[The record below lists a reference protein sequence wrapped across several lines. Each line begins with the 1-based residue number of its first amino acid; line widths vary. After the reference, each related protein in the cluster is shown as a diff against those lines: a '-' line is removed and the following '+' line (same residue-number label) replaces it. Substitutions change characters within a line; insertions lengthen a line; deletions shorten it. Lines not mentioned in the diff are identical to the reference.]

1 VIPEKGVGSLFRMEV
16 PVEMRRFTVLG
27 LLTLAAM
34 GVRAA
39 GQQESPANAVPASCE
54 RLATLALPHT
64 TITSAQMVEAGG
76 FTPPGAARGQGPA
89 GAGRG
94 GALYSS
100 LPAFCRVAATLRPS
114 SDSDI
119 KIEVWLPIASAGGS
133 GGWNGKFQAV
143 GNGGWAGTISYGALA
158 LAVSAGYASASTD
171 TGHSGNSAE
180 FALGHPEKVIDIGY
194 RAVHEMTIKA
204 KAIIEAHYGK
214 PANLSFW
221 NGCSLG
227 GRQGL
232 AEAQRYPADYDAI
245 VAGAPAW
252 NNIHLHAGRLA
263 VNQAVN
269 KTPESY
275 VPPGKY
281 PVIHR
286 AVVEA
291 CDAKDAVKDGVL
303 ENPMQCRFDP
313 KALQCQGA
321 DGPTCLTAPQVESV
335 RALYA
340 PVKHPRTG
348 AVIYPGVRHG
358 SELSFGVIG
367 GPEPISTA
375 LGAFKYVVFGDAN
388 WDWRRFNLATD
399 VDFADTKDQGVLA
412 TADANLKPFFDR
424 GGKLLIYHGWNDTQ
438 VAPDNSLIYFNNVV
452 ARLGKSVVGKSIQLY
467 MVPGMNHCLGGVGT
481 DTFNKMAAIE
491 EWVEKG
497 KAPDRII
504 ASHLI
509 EGKVDRTRPL
519 CPFGQVAKWNGA
531 GSTDDAANFACVVD
545 R

>member
-1 VIPEKGVGSLFRMEV
+1 MRMRDLAV
-16 PVEMRRFTVLG
+16 FG
-27 LLTLAAM
+27 LLTCATIGL
-34 GVRAA
+34 RAA
-39 GQQESPANAVPASCE
+39 GQQESPSNAVPLPCE
-54 RLATLALPHT
+54 RLATLALPQA
-64 TITSAQMVEAGG
+64 TITSAQMIEPGA
-76 FTPPGAARGQGPA
+76 FTPPV
-89 GAGRG
+89 AGRG
-94 GALYSS
+94 RGPVGGGPGATLYSS

-119 KIEVWLPIASAGGS
+119 KIEVWLPAASAEGS
-133 GGWNGKFQAV
+133 AGWNGKFQAV

-158 LAVSAGYASASTD
+158 SAVSAGYAGASTD
-171 TGHSGNSAE
+171 TGHTGNNAE
-180 FALGHPEKVIDIGY
+180 FALGHPEKVVDIGY

-204 KAIIEAHYGK
+204 KAVIAAYYGK
-214 PANLSFW
+214 SPSVSFW

-232 AEAQRYPADYDAI
+232 AEAQRYPADFDGI

-263 VNQAVN
+263 VNQLVN
-269 KTPESY
+269 KTPQSY
-275 VPPGKY
+275 VPPEKY

-286 AVVEA
+286 AVIEA
-291 CDAKDAVKDGVL
+291 CDASDGVKDGVL

-313 KALQCQGA
+313 KVLQCQGA
-321 DGPTCLTAPQVESV
+321 DDQTCLTAPQVESV

-340 PVKHPRTG
+340 SVKHPRTG
-348 AVIYPGVRHG
+348 KVIYPGARHG

-399 VDFADTKDQGVLA
+399 VDFADQKDNGVLG
-412 TADANLKPFFDR
+412 TTDANLKPFFDR

-452 ARLGKSVVGKSIQLY
+452 ARLGNSVVGKSIQLY
-467 MVPGMNHCLGGVGT
+467 MMPGVNHCQGGQGP
-481 DTFNKMAAIE
+481 DTFNKMAAME

-497 KAPDRII
+497 RAPDHIV
-504 ASHLI
+504 ASHVTD
-509 EGKVDRTRPL
+509 GRVDRTRPL
-519 CPFGQVAKWNGA
+519 CPFGRVATWTGA
-531 GSTDDAANFACVVD
+531 GSTDDAANFTCVPE